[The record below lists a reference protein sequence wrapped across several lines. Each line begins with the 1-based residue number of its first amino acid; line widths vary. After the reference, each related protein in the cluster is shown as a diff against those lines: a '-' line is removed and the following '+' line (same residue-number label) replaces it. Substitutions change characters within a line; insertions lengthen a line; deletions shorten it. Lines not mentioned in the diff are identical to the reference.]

1 MGLREAPN
9 VTDPPTACARTPGET
24 GAMPYDRVL
33 ADRIRMVLAE
43 ELLGGE
49 LDDDLGDLGLV
60 EEKRMFGGLGFMVA
74 GHLAVCA
81 GSAADLMVRVDPADI
96 EALCADDGVEP
107 MAMAG
112 RTSKSWIHVAPEAL
126 DDESLT
132 AWVARG
138 VTAARNAPRR

>member
-1 MGLREAPN
+1 
-9 VTDPPTACARTPGET
+9 
-24 GAMPYDRVL
+24 MPYDAVL

-49 LDDDLGDLGLV
+49 LDDDEGDLGLV

-81 GSAADLMVRVDPADI
+81 GKEGEGDLMVRVDPADL
-96 EALCADDGVEP
+96 EALCLADGVEP

-112 RTSKSWIHVAPEAL
+112 RTSKSWVNVAPEAVAG
-126 DDESLT
+126 DALT
-132 AWVARG
+132 AWVSRG
-138 VTAARNAPRR
+138 VAAARSAPRK

>member
-1 MGLREAPN
+1 
-9 VTDPPTACARTPGET
+9 V
-24 GAMPYDRVL
+24 PYDPVL
-33 ADRIRMVLAE
+33 ADRIRMVLGE

-81 GSAADLMVRVDPADI
+81 GSKGDLMVRVDPADLP
-96 EALCADDGVEP
+96 ALCEHAAVEP

-112 RTSKSWIHVAPEAL
+112 RTSKSWVHVAPEVL
-126 DDESLT
+126 TNDDLT

-138 VTAARNAPRR
+138 VSAARRAPRK

>member
-1 MGLREAPN
+1 
-9 VTDPPTACARTPGET
+9 V
-24 GAMPYDRVL
+24 PYDPVL

-49 LDDDLGDLGLV
+49 LDDEEGDLGLV

-81 GSAADLMVRVDPADI
+81 GSKGDLMVRVDPDDLP
-96 EALCADDGVEP
+96 ALCEDAAVEP

-112 RTSKSWIHVAPEAL
+112 RTSKSWVHVAPEAL
-126 DDESLT
+126 TPDALS
-132 AWVARG
+132 AWVTRG
-138 VTAARNAPRR
+138 VAAARNAPRK

>member
-1 MGLREAPN
+1 
-9 VTDPPTACARTPGET
+9 V
-24 GAMPYDRVL
+24 PYDPEL

-49 LDDDLGDLGLV
+49 VDDDLGDLGLV

-81 GSAADLMVRVDPADI
+81 GSRADLMVRVDPADLP
-96 EALCADDGVEP
+96 ELCTADGVDP

-112 RTSKSWIHVAPEAL
+112 RTSKSWVHVAPSLL
-126 DDESLT
+126 DDAALT

-138 VTAARNAPRR
+138 VTAARSAPRK

>member
-1 MGLREAPN
+1 
-9 VTDPPTACARTPGET
+9 V
-24 GAMPYDRVL
+24 PYDAVL
-33 ADRIRMVLAE
+33 ADRIRMVLGE

-81 GSAADLMVRVDPADI
+81 GSKGDLMVRVDPADLP
-96 EALCADDGVEP
+96 ALCEDDAVEP
-107 MAMAG
+107 MAMAS
-112 RTSKSWIHVAPEAL
+112 RTSKSWVHVAPAAL
-126 DDESLT
+126 TDDALS

-138 VTAARNAPRR
+138 VTAARSAPRK

>member
-1 MGLREAPN
+1 
-9 VTDPPTACARTPGET
+9 
-24 GAMPYDRVL
+24 MPYDPVL

-49 LDDDLGDLGLV
+49 LDDDEGDLGLV

-81 GSAADLMVRVDPADI
+81 GSKGDLMVRVDPADLP
-96 EALCADDGVEP
+96 ALVEDAAVEP

-112 RTSKSWIHVAPEAL
+112 RTSKSWVNVAPEAL
-126 DDESLT
+126 DTDSLT
-132 AWVARG
+132 SWVTRG
-138 VTAARNAPRR
+138 VAAARNAPRK

>member
-1 MGLREAPN
+1 
-9 VTDPPTACARTPGET
+9 
-24 GAMPYDRVL
+24 MPYDPVL

-49 LDDDLGDLGLV
+49 LDDDQGDLGLV
-60 EEKRMFGGLGFMVA
+60 EEKKMFGGLGFMVA

-81 GSAADLMVRVDPADI
+81 GSHGDLMVRVDPADLD
-96 EALCADDGVEP
+96 ALCLDDDVEP

-112 RTSKSWIHVAPEAL
+112 RTSKSWIHVAPAGLGDEA
-126 DDESLT
+126 LT

-138 VTAARNAPRR
+138 VTAARSAPRR

>member
-1 MGLREAPN
+1 
-9 VTDPPTACARTPGET
+9 
-24 GAMPYDRVL
+24 MPYDAVL

-49 LDDDLGDLGLV
+49 LDDDEGDLGLV

-74 GHLAVCA
+74 GHLAVAA
-81 GSAADLMVRVDPADI
+81 GSKADLMVRVDPADL
-96 EALCADDGVEP
+96 ESLCLADGVEP

-112 RTSKSWIHVAPEAL
+112 RASKSWVNVAPEVL
-126 DDESLT
+126 DDEALT

-138 VTAARNAPRR
+138 VSAARSAPRK

>member
-1 MGLREAPN
+1 
-9 VTDPPTACARTPGET
+9 
-24 GAMPYDRVL
+24 MPYDPVL

-81 GSAADLMVRVDPADI
+81 GREGEGDLMVRVDPADL
-96 EALCADDGVEP
+96 EALCQADGVKP

-112 RTSKSWIHVAPEAL
+112 RSSKSWVNVAPEVL
-126 DDESLT
+126 DDEALP

-138 VTAARNAPRR
+138 VAAARSAPRK

>member
-1 MGLREAPN
+1 
-9 VTDPPTACARTPGET
+9 V
-24 GAMPYDRVL
+24 PYDPVL

-49 LDDDLGDLGLV
+49 LDDEEGDLGLV

-81 GSAADLMVRVDPADI
+81 GSKADLMVRVDPADLTTLV
-96 EALCADDGVEP
+96 EDAAVEP

-112 RTSKSWIHVAPEAL
+112 RTSRSWVRVAPEAL
-126 DDESLT
+126 TDEALS
-132 AWVARG
+132 AWVTRG
-138 VTAARNAPRR
+138 VAAARNAPRK

>member
-1 MGLREAPN
+1 
-9 VTDPPTACARTPGET
+9 
-24 GAMPYDRVL
+24 MPYDPVL

-74 GHLAVCA
+74 GHLAVAA
-81 GSAADLMVRVDPADI
+81 GSKADLMVRVDPADLDT
-96 EALCADDGVEP
+96 LCADDGVEP

-112 RTSKSWIHVAPEAL
+112 RPSKSWVRVAPEAL
-126 DDESLT
+126 DDESLA

-138 VTAARNAPRR
+138 VTAARSAPRR